1 MKKLHER
8 KLRAGTPEHDSG
20 LCFFILMELTDDCS
34 PQGKRR
40 RSELAEDFSHGEL
53 KHSAVALAV

>member
-1 MKKLHER
+1 MKKMHER

-20 LCFFILMELTDDCS
+20 LCFFILMELSDDCT

-40 RSELAEDFSHGEL
+40 RSELAEDFSHGTIQ
-53 KHSAVALAV
+53 HSAVVLVP